1 MMKYDLESS
10 EIGSKNIAN
19 RIEYEGA

>member
-1 MMKYDLESS
+1 MKYDLESS